1 MADITEKGASG
12 STKLVGSD
20 LDGNETNYL
29 EVKGNSKA
37 QTETVYDTVNQVI
50 IEKSGNGVTA
60 YLNLADS
67 STGNLSGRSGVRI
80 LNRGGKIRWRLSPD
94 LSGINGEDIGK
105 NEVVEFNYSD
115 NILIEVIERNNNNE
129 IDIIVTEFK

>member
-1 MADITEKGASG
+1 MADITEKNASG

-20 LDGNETNYL
+20 SDGNETNYL

-37 QTETVYDTVNQVI
+37 QTETVYDTVSQVI
-50 IEKSGNGVTA
+50 IEKSGNGITA
-60 YLNLADS
+60 YLNLTDS

-94 LSGINGEDIGK
+94 LSGNNGEDIGK